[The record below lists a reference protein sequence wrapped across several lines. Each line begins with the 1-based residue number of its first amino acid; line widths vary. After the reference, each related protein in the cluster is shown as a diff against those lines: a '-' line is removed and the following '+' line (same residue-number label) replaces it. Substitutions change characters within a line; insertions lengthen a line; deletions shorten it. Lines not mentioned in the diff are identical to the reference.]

1 MTEQISSPKSQPY
14 GRNKARPP
22 GWRVTTYLPADAAAA
37 VREIVERHGLA
48 DSGAVHH
55 LVRLGAGLP
64 PLSPL
69 D

>member
-1 MTEQISSPKSQPY
+1 MTEQIPSPKSQPY
-14 GRNKARPP
+14 GRSKSKAP
-22 GWRVTTYLPADAAAA
+22 GWRVTTYLSADAAAA
-37 VREIVERHGLA
+37 VREIIQRHGLT

-55 LVRLGAGLP
+55 LVRLGAGLT

>member
-1 MTEQISSPKSQPY
+1 MTQAPSTQGQPY
-14 GRNKARPP
+14 GLRKARPP
-22 GWRVTTYLPADAAAA
+22 GWRVTTVLPADAAAA
-37 VREIVERHGLA
+37 VREIKERHGLT